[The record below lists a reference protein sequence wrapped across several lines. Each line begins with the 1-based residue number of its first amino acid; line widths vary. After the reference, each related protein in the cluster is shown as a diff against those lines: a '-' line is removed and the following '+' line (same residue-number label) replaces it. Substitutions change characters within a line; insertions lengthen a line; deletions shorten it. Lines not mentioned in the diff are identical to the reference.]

1 MSALPSGSCT
11 LVWDSETEAR
21 TKPHGRRAS
30 RSCRNPWEGN
40 FSQSW
45 SQEVAWSRDNPLCL
59 FINRPWCQASCKSRK
74 QKHVNVSNSFQ
85 SVFPFD
91 PVLKTWFG
99 KIANAPGQLNRWATT
114 TGSECPRAWDLHQEK
129 HRTEKPVH
137 WNYRV
142 APTCCKY
149 RSPEQQ
155 WRPRA
160 ANCFFKFSQRNQW
173 SLRGSRTWKRMKP
186 VLVWFHTC
194 HGEGSCSLFPQ
205 GTWDISCALNVC

>member
-1 MSALPSGSCT
+1 MSQVSALPSGSCT

-99 KIANAPGQLNRWATT
+99 KIANAPWQLSRWATT

-129 HRTEKPVH
+129 HRIEKPVH

-149 RSPEQQ
+149 RSPEQR

-160 ANCFFKFSQRNQW
+160 AKFFFFLNFGCTRS
-173 SLRGSRTWKRMKP
+173 SLLLST
-186 VLVWFHTC
+186 
-194 HGEGSCSLFPQ
+194 SLFAASRDSSVIAVHWRFNPV
-205 GTWDISCALNVC
+205 ILLV